1 MFLEGVNILLRLSVP
16 ESDCSVVSSGH
27 NEPAIGREPGTP
39 DPVAMTTESELELLT
54 INCPHLMQEK

>member
-16 ESDCSVVSSGH
+16 QSDCPVISPGH
-27 NEPAIGREPGTP
+27 NEATVGREPGTP

-54 INCPHLMQEK
+54 IHCPQLM